1 MIDLVS
7 LRLPPD
13 IRKRLDALA
22 IATER
27 SRTAIVV
34 EAVKRYVDLQEWQ
47 ITAIKRGVEQADR
60 GEFIDHVELKAKWE
74 KRLET
79 SMNKTRQS
87 GS

>member
-7 LRLPPD
+7 LRLPPN

-22 IATER
+22 VATER
-27 SRTAIVV
+27 SRTAMVV

-60 GEFIDHVELKAKWE
+60 GEFIDHVERKAKWE

-79 SMNKTRQS
+79 SMIKARQS